1 MVERDLAKVEVA
13 GSKPVSR
20 SSPSSGNNE
29 PLASDVPD
37 EPPSS
42 APAALRQLW
51 PWVQRF
57 GYSDDVAR
65 EDALN
70 AASSDE
76 LLQLVAAVDQKT
88 FQQINEYLDATDNS
102 EEAVPYGDLP
112 QAAMEAAIVLKDRVA
127 T

>member
-1 MVERDLAKVEVA
+1 M
-13 GSKPVSR
+13 
-20 SSPSSGNNE
+20 
-29 PLASDVPD
+29 PD